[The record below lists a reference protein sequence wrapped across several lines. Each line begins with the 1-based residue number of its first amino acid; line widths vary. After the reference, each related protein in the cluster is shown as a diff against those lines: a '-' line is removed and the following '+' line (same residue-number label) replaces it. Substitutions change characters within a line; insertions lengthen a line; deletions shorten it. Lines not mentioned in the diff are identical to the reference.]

1 MDDLQPETL
10 ALPSGL
16 ARVEWRRSSRARRVS
31 LRIDPTGG
39 AVVVTLPIRATR
51 KAGMALLMGH
61 AEWVSSRLAA
71 LPEAI
76 RFAEGATVPI
86 AGVPHRIRHAPT
98 AKGGAFLLGQE
109 LHVTGAREFL
119 SRRVRDFLR
128 KEAQRRLGA
137 LVAAKA
143 GLIGVVPKRVTMKDT
158 TSRWGSCAP
167 DKSLALC
174 WRLVMAP
181 AFVQDY
187 VVAHEVAHL
196 RHMNYG
202 PKFWALVN
210 QRRRMPKLPLCGC
223 VPRAFGSFA
232 SADQATLFAYRKPPP
247 PFTYTV
253 LAVIYSQASEHMNS
267 TSSAISSGS
276 PRRFIGTSATARARK
291 SGGEFDAA

>member
-1 MDDLQPETL
+1 MDDLQPEML

-39 AVVVTLPIRATR
+39 AVVVTLPARASR

-61 AEWVSSRLAA
+61 AEWVSNRLAA

-76 RFAEGATVPI
+76 TFTEGATVPI
-86 AGVPHRIRHAPT
+86 AGVPHRLRHAPT
-98 AKGGAFLLGQE
+98 ARGGAFLLNQE
-109 LHVTGAREFL
+109 LHVTGAPEFL
-119 SRRVRDFLR
+119 PRRVRDFLR

-143 GLIGVVPKRVTMKDT
+143 SLIAVTPKRVTMKDT

-167 DKSLALC
+167 DKSLALS

-196 RHMNYG
+196 KHMNHG
-202 PKFWALVN
+202 PKFWALVEELT
-210 QRRRMPKLPLCGC
+210 PHTKAAITWL
-223 VPRAFGSFA
+223 RAEGVRLLR
-232 SADQATLFAYRKPPP
+232 T
-247 PFTYTV
+247 
-253 LAVIYSQASEHMNS
+253 
-267 TSSAISSGS
+267 G
-276 PRRFIGTSATARARK
+276 
-291 SGGEFDAA
+291 